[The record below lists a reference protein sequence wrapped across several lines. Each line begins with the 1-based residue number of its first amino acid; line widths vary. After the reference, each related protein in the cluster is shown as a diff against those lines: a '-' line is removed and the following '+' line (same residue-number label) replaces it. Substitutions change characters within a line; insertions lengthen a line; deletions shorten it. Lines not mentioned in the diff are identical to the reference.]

1 MRLTLSLILL
11 LMLAACSTGAPKENT
26 TDGGGI
32 DPESEQLET
41 QAYEATGDVRVFY
54 YIKNTL
60 VPGSSGREVEQ
71 EEQRSV
77 LLNKGHTFYRG
88 VPDQDLEKEYRFLYN
103 ADMYDLLKIL
113 KELGFFAKGSAVNIF
128 ADDPIARADSE
139 RTTTRMIAVETIKD
153 GKVNT
158 SYFARRSNE
167 HEADR
172 DRAKLFND
180 CQAVLMQAIAGALP
194 RGDADY
200 GEGDTSGIDN
210 RRR

>member
-1 MRLTLSLILL
+1 MRYASILILL
-11 LMLAACSTGAPKENT
+11 LILAACSTGAPKENT

-54 YIKNTL
+54 YVKNTL
-60 VPGSSGREVEQ
+60 VPGSSGHEVEQ

-77 LLNKGHTFYRG
+77 LLNKSHTFYRG
-88 VPDQDLEKEYRFLYN
+88 VPDHQMKKEERFLQN
-103 ADMYDLLKIL
+103 SDMYDLLKIL
-113 KELGFFAKGSAVNIF
+113 KELGFFGKGASVNIF
-128 ADDPIARADSE
+128 ADDPVERADNE

-167 HEADR
+167 HEADPA
-172 DRAKLFND
+172 RAKMFNE
-180 CQAVLMQAIAGALP
+180 CQAVMMQAIAGALP
-194 RGDADY
+194 RGDAGY
-200 GEGDTSGIDN
+200 GEGDTSNIHE
-210 RRR
+210 RR